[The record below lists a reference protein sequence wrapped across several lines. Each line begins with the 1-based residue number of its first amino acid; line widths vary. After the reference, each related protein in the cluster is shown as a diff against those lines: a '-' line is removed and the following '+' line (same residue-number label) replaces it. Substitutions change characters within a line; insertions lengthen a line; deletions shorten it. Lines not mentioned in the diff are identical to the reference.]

1 MTFSETQHQ
10 HPSEP
15 VPASREAGRGAHA
28 VAGLLRHAEP
38 APAGGARAA
47 AGAARR
53 QPAHAAHARGALAGA
68 PRAARPAPGARSP
81 ARHGP
86 RLLPVADR
94 TYYYYCYYLN
104 YQGGSSKRLMVPVSR
119 HCLIKYS

>member
-68 PRAARPAPGARSP
+68 PRAARPAPGARRRP
-81 ARHGP
+81 ATGRACC
-86 RLLPVADR
+86 RWR
-94 TYYYYCYYLN
+94 T
-104 YQGGSSKRLMVPVSR
+104 G
-119 HCLIKYS
+119 LIIIIVII